1 MKYGVTDILQLIGS
15 ISLFLFAMKTMSE
28 GIQKATGSALRSFL
42 NVVTTNKY
50 FGVLSGFLIT
60 GIIQSSSATTVMI
73 VSFVNA
79 GLLSLK
85 QSIGV
90 IMGANMGT
98 TVTSWLINGLGFSEL
113 GLMIFALPAI
123 GLGVPLLYSGAI
135 RWKSWGEFLIGFGL
149 LFLGLDLMKNSV
161 PIVEDFDIEFLSFL
175 KQYTESWYSLP
186 LFIIIGTIVAIILQS
201 SSTAMGLTIVLV
213 SQGWLP
219 MTAAVGLILGENIG
233 TTITANLASIVANV
247 NAKRAA
253 RVHTIFNLIG
263 VFWVLAII
271 PWFIDLVDYLN
282 MGFFGSKY
290 SVHSA
295 NLYHRGLAMT
305 GAVAIFHTLFN
316 AINAL
321 IQIHFIPQIILI
333 AKKLVPSEEGE
344 KKSGV
349 VAVNNFVDIPEMAM
363 MQANK
368 QLILIADISEKLVK
382 KYRKLQFSEIEMNL
396 PLLKKLDKYQRK
408 ANELHTQTATFLIEI
423 SRSNNS
429 ENVAEGI
436 IKLLSICNE
445 LQRVVD
451 KVHQLCMIEKT
462 CYNEGVEFTKEMKED
477 LCELAIEVE
486 KAHATMKN
494 NLINWDK
501 NINLDMSAAAE
512 VHINK
517 LRDKLKEKYL
527 NKLDSFSGDF
537 KTALYY
543 RDSFN
548 ELEKAGD
555 YIFQVNQ
562 FL

>member
-1 MKYGVTDILQLIGS
+1 
-15 ISLFLFAMKTMSE
+15 MSE

-50 FGVLSGFLIT
+50 LGLLSGFLIT
-60 GIIQSSSATTVMI
+60 GIIQSSSAATVMV

-85 QSIGV
+85 QSVGV

-123 GLGVPLLYSGAI
+123 GLGVPLMYSGAI
-135 RWKSWGEFLIGFGL
+135 RWKAWGEFLIGFGL
-149 LFLGLDLMKNSV
+149 LFLGLDLMKNAV

-186 LFIIIGTIVAIILQS
+186 LFILIGTIVAIILQS

-253 RVHTIFNLIG
+253 RIHTIFNLIG
-263 VFWVLAII
+263 VVWVLAII

-282 MGFFGSKY
+282 MSWFGSTY
-290 SVHSA
+290 SINSK
-295 NLYHRGLAMT
+295 NLQHRGSAMI
-305 GAVAIFHTLFN
+305 GAVVLFHTLFN
-316 AINAL
+316 LINAL
-321 IQIHFIPQIILI
+321 IQIHFIPQIILL
-333 AKKLVPSEEGE
+333 AKKLVPSQKDN

-349 VAVNNFVDIPEMAM
+349 VTVNSFIAMPEMTLL
-363 MQANK
+363 QANK
-368 QLILIADISEKLVK
+368 ELALLADISEKLLK
-382 KYRKLQFSEIEMNL
+382 KYKKLQASKIEMSL
-396 PLLKKLDKYQRK
+396 PLLNKVNKQRLK
-408 ANELHTQTATFLIEI
+408 AHDLNTKITVFLIDV
-423 SRSNNS
+423 SRSNHS
-429 ENVAEGI
+429 ENSAERVI
-436 IKLLSICNE
+436 QLLTISNE

-451 KVHQLCMIEKT
+451 KVHELFMIEKA
-462 CYNEGVEFTKEMKED
+462 CYNEGVEFSVEMKED
-477 LCELAIEVE
+477 LHALVLEIERV
-486 KAHATMKN
+486 HSDMK
-494 NLINWDK
+494 
-501 NINLDMSAAAE
+501 INLTNWKSAPN
-512 VHINK
+512 NK
-517 LRDKLKEKYL
+517 LTIDERLTNKFRKKLNEKYF
-527 NKLDSFSGDF
+527 NKVADYSGDF
-537 KTALYY
+537 KIVMYY

-548 ELEKAGD
+548 ELEKVSD
-555 YIFQVNQ
+555 YIYQINRYV
-562 FL
+562 